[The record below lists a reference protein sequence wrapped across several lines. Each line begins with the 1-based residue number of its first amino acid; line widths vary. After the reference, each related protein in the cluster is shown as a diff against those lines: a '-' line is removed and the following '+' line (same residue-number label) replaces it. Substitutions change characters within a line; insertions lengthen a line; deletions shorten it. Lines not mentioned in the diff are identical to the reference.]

1 MHEVGDV
8 LVSHLGIFTRL
19 RYSDRMSQALL
30 KPLSEDDYLAGEMLA
45 DVRHEF
51 VNGDVYA
58 MAGGSANHNRVAGNL
73 YARLL
78 SNADQSCSPFIGDMK
93 LRVSAGSAYY
103 YPDVMLVCDASDN
116 EAYFK
121 TSPCMVAEV
130 LSRSTELTDRRE
142 KWAAYQKLQSLREYV
157 LLAQDRAYI
166 EVYQRVN
173 LRHWGMTVL
182 GLEDTLVLSCGDISV
197 PVRDLYQGVNLSI
210 AA

>member
-1 MHEVGDV
+1 
-8 LVSHLGIFTRL
+8 
-19 RYSDRMSQALL
+19 MSQALL
-30 KPLSEDDYLAGEMLA
+30 KPLSEDDYLSGEMLA
-45 DVRHEF
+45 EVRHEF

-58 MAGGSANHNRVAGNL
+58 MAGGSENHNRIAGNL

-78 SNADQSCSPFIGDMK
+78 SGADQKCRPFIGDMK
-93 LRVSAGSAYY
+93 LRLDSGNVFY

-121 TSPCMVAEV
+121 TRPCMVAEV

-157 LLAQDRAYI
+157 LLAQDRVYV
-166 EVYQRVN
+166 EVYQRVD

-182 GLEDTLVLSCGDISV
+182 GADDTLALSCGDISV
-197 PVRDLYQGVNLSI
+197 PVRDLYRGVDFSEPT
-210 AA
+210 

>member
-1 MHEVGDV
+1 
-8 LVSHLGIFTRL
+8 
-19 RYSDRMSQALL
+19 MSQALL
-30 KPLSEDDYLAGEMLA
+30 KPLNEDAYLAGEMLA

-58 MAGGSANHNRVAGNL
+58 MAGGSENHNRVAINL
-73 YARLL
+73 ASHCNL
-78 SNADQSCSPFIGDMK
+78 NAKSGCRTFMSDMK
-93 LRVSAGSAYY
+93 LRLDSGNIFY

-121 TSPCMVAEV
+121 TSPCMIAEV
-130 LSRSTELTDRRE
+130 LSHSTELTDRRE

-173 LRHWGMTVL
+173 LSQWGMTML
-182 GLEDTLVLSCGDISV
+182 GIDDTLVLTCGDISV
-197 PVRDLYQGVNLSI
+197 PIKDLYRGVDFS
-210 AA
+210 APA

>member
-1 MHEVGDV
+1 
-8 LVSHLGIFTRL
+8 
-19 RYSDRMSQALL
+19 MSQVLL

-51 VNGDVYA
+51 VNGGIYA

-73 YARLL
+73 YAHLL
-78 SNADQSCSPFIGDMK
+78 SNADQTCRPFIGDMK
-93 LRVSAGSAYY
+93 LRIDSGNIFY
-103 YPDVMLVCDASDN
+103 YPDVMLVCDAGDN

-121 TSPCMVAEV
+121 TSPCMIAEV

-157 LLAQDRAYI
+157 LLAQDQAYI

-182 GLEDTLVLSCGDISV
+182 GMDDTLVLTCGDFSIAV
-197 PVRDLYQGVNLSI
+197 GDLYRGVDFS
-210 AA
+210 AAA

>member
-1 MHEVGDV
+1 MVGSV
-8 LVSHLGIFTRL
+8 ISTFLHACGTVHF
-19 RYSDRMSQALL
+19 MAQALL
-30 KPLSEDDYLAGEMLA
+30 KPLSEDDYLDGETLA

-58 MAGGSANHNRVAGNL
+58 MAGSSENHNRVAGNL

-78 SNADQSCSPFIGDMK
+78 SHADQTCRPFMSDMK
-93 LRVSAGSAYY
+93 LRLDEGNLFY

-121 TSPCMVAEV
+121 TRPCMVAEV

-157 LLAQDRAYI
+157 LLAQDRMYV
-166 EVYQRVN
+166 EVYQRVDV
-173 LRHWGMTVL
+173 RHWGMTVL
-182 GLEDTLVLSCGDISV
+182 GADDRLVLSCGEIGV
-197 PVRDLYQGVNLSI
+197 PVRNLYRGVDLSAVT
-210 AA
+210 

>member
-1 MHEVGDV
+1 MVWSVISTFLHACGTVR
-8 LVSHLGIFTRL
+8 F
-19 RYSDRMSQALL
+19 MAQALL
-30 KPLSEDDYLAGEMLA
+30 KPLSEDDYLSGEMQA

-58 MAGGSANHNRVAGNL
+58 VAGGSANHNRIAGNL

-78 SNADQSCSPFIGDMK
+78 SSADQKCSPFIGDMK
-93 LRVSAGSAYY
+93 LRLDSGNLFY

-121 TSPCMVAEV
+121 TRPCMVAEV

-142 KWAAYQKLQSLREYV
+142 KWAAYQKLQSLSEYV
-157 LLAQDRAYI
+157 LLAQDRAYV

-173 LRHWGMTVL
+173 VRHWGMTVL
-182 GLEDTLVLSCGDISV
+182 GADDTLVLSCGDISV
-197 PVRDLYQGVNLSI
+197 PVRDLYRGVDFT
-210 AA
+210 AVG

>member
-1 MHEVGDV
+1 
-8 LVSHLGIFTRL
+8 
-19 RYSDRMSQALL
+19 MSQALL

-51 VNGDVYA
+51 VNGDVYL

-78 SNADQSCSPFIGDMK
+78 SSAVQTCSPFIGDMK
-93 LRVSAGSAYY
+93 LRLNSGSTFY

-116 EAYFK
+116 EPYFK

-157 LLAQDRAYI
+157 LLAQDRAHI

-173 LRHWGMTVL
+173 VRHWGMTVL
-182 GLEDTLVLSCGDISV
+182 GVEDTLVLSCGDVSV
-197 PVRDLYQGVNLSI
+197 PVRDLYRGVDFSV

>member
-1 MHEVGDV
+1 MA
-8 LVSHLGIFTRL
+8 
-19 RYSDRMSQALL
+19 QALL

-58 MAGGSANHNRVAGNL
+58 MAGGSENHNRVAINFAS
-73 YARLL
+73 YCNMNAR
-78 SNADQSCSPFIGDMK
+78 SGCRTFMSDMK
-93 LRVSAGSAYY
+93 LRLDSGSLFY

-121 TSPCMVAEV
+121 TRPCMVAEV

-157 LLAQDRAYI
+157 LLAQDRAYV
-166 EVYQRVN
+166 EVYQRVDV
-173 LRHWGMTVL
+173 RHWGMTVL
-182 GLEDTLVLSCGDISV
+182 GVEDTLVLSCGDISV
-197 PVRDLYQGVNLSI
+197 PVRDLYRGVDFS
-210 AA
+210 AAA